1 VEAFVG
7 KKPAIV
13 EIISSVILLILGL
26 YILHDG
32 TSNQSASA
40 DVIVVGGAICL
51 ALGVLMLIFAGRTI
65 LSERRMVRHIRGG

>member
-1 VEAFVG
+1 VG

-26 YILHDG
+26 YFLHDG

-40 DVIVVGGAICL
+40 DVIVLGGAICL
-51 ALGVLMLIFAGRTI
+51 ALSVLMLIIAGRTI
-65 LSERRMVRHIRGG
+65 LSERRMVRHTRGG

>member
-1 VEAFVG
+1 VE

-32 TSNQSASA
+32 TSNQSAGA
-40 DVIVVGGAICL
+40 DVIVLGGAICL
-51 ALGVLMLIFAGRTI
+51 ALSVLMLIIARRTI
-65 LSERRMVRHIRGG
+65 LSERRMVRHTRGS